1 MTDNNINEGLTLP
14 KAMTELEWVW
24 VLTTPMTKNHD
35 SIFLV
40 EMKERD
46 GGALRRIVPVFE
58 AREDADQIKDQLCQ
72 DKSRHYTPQT
82 MRLGD
87 VGKFAARNEA
97 EIMLLDA
104 NGTILAHMEAKIEQV
119 AVH

>member
-1 MTDNNINEGLTLP
+1 MTDNTMGDDGTIIP

-24 VLTTPMTKNHD
+24 VLTTPITKNHD

-40 EMKERD
+40 EMKEKD
-46 GGALRRIVPVFE
+46 GDIRRIVPVFE
-58 AREDADQIKDQLCQ
+58 TREDADQIKGQLCQ
-72 DKSRHYTPQT
+72 DKNKVYTPQG
-82 MRLGD
+82 MRLSE

-104 NGTILAHMEAKIEQV
+104 EGTILAHMEAKIEQV

>member
-1 MTDNNINEGLTLP
+1 MTGNNNDGLALP

-24 VLTTPMTKNHD
+24 VLSTPITKNHD

-40 EMKERD
+40 EMKEKE
-46 GGALRRIVPVFE
+46 GGQIRRIVPVFE
-58 AREDADQIKDQLCQ
+58 AREDADQIKGQLCQ
-72 DKSRHYTPQT
+72 DKDKLYTPQAA
-82 MRLGD
+82 RLSE
-87 VGKFAARNEA
+87 VGKFAAQNEA

-104 NGTILAHMEAKIEQV
+104 KGTIMAHMEAKIEQV